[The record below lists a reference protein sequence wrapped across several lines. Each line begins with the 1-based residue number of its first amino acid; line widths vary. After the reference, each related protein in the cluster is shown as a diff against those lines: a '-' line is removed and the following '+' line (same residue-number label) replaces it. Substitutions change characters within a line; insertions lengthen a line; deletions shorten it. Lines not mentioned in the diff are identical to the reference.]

1 MEPSPFVIKSQYYE
15 EEAPSSYLETI
26 SKQMGK
32 ETSQVV
38 VCESGEWR
46 DKKEGLGKSNNG
58 FGMHSH
64 REKRG

>member
-1 MEPSPFVIKSQYYE
+1 
-15 EEAPSSYLETI
+15 LETI

-46 DKKEGLGKSNNG
+46 DKKEDLGKSNNG

-64 REKRG
+64 REKRR